1 MVWRVS
7 ISILQRNKRRSMA
20 SVLRYTSIYTYVRK
34 VSITREILAC
44 NVSNLLSK
52 LNMVW
57 RVSISILQR
66 NKRRSSGKR
75 ASIHIDIYVCSK
87 S

>member
-1 MVWRVS
+1 MHFAEKQETFKW
-7 ISILQRNKRRSMA
+7 QA
-20 SVLRYTSIYTYVRK
+20 CFDTHRYITYVRK

-57 RVSISILQR
+57 RVSICILQR

-75 ASIHIDIYVCSK
+75 ASIHIDILRIFEKLV
-87 S
+87 